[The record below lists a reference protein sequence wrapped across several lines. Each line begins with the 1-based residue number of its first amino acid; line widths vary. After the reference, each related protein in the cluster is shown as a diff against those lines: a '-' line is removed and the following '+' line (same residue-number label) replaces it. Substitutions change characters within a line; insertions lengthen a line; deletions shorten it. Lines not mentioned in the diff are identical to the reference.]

1 MLVPRGLVLIV
12 KDCKG
17 SACQAASHHF
27 LGKHAKLSSL
37 PAPSSGPW
45 SADDQGNLAPFCVHK
60 DEDVDEDKDEE
71 EDRVFF
77 FLWSPS
83 SGRHRCQPLVLDM
96 VDLEDRNQNIFE
108 IIY

>member
-60 DEDVDEDKDEE
+60 DEDVDEDKDRGGRASLLFPLES
-71 EDRVFF
+71 
-77 FLWSPS
+77 FLWPPPVPAA
-83 SGRHRCQPLVLDM
+83 GPGYGGFRG
-96 VDLEDRNQNIFE
+96 
-108 IIY
+108 